1 MKGGVNARTISA
13 VALCSVVMACG
24 PETPES
30 KPPPPPPISS
40 APASSEAITRPV
52 PPAPPPY
59 VPAPVR
65 FENPGGMWMP
75 HQMAALQAKL
85 KELGLTIDPKE
96 LTDPTSNTLSSI
108 VSLGGCSASFV
119 SPEGLVI
126 TNHHCAVA
134 ALQYNSKPDA
144 NLLKDGFLAKTKDDE
159 RSNGP
164 TARVLVTQKVTDVT
178 AKIFDPKIATRMTD
192 RTRFK
197 MIEKNE
203 KDLVAECEKGR
214 PGIRCG
220 VSSFYDGAMYYL
232 IEQLEIRDVRLVY
245 APASGVGNYGGE
257 IDNWRWPRHSGDVS
271 IFRAY
276 VGKDGLPADYSKD
289 NVPFKPAHYLKVA
302 QKPLREGDLVMVAGY
317 PGRTFSQRTRVQVEE
332 YVNLIYP
339 RSQKLCEDALAT
351 LETITDK
358 DAKIRATPLVRRFGN
373 QLTNIKGQL
382 DGLTK
387 DGVLQLKID
396 REAALQKWID
406 EDPARKA
413 KYGTVLADMAKMYED
428 QKKTL
433 ESDLELRGEFLL
445 PKLVN
450 AAYTIV
456 RIAEERGKADKD
468 RHPDYQE
475 RNWSKIVQAQ
485 EALEQTYSRQVD
497 LAMFNMALTR
507 ADKVDAKQRA
517 DVRGLIDKLG
527 LVNRNATPYKPAV
540 NILFEDTQLEKKEV
554 RVELAKKATLADLK
568 KSKDPMIRFALA
580 LRPLLK
586 AGEDRDEA
594 FDGRMAVLK
603 PAYFEALRGFE
614 GKEIAPDAN
623 STLRITYGTVRG
635 YSVKPD
641 EPANRPF
648 TMLSEVVKKNTGN
661 EPFNAPQK
669 LVDAFNQKKFGPYV
683 DEQLGEVPVDFLSD
697 LHITGGNSGS
707 AVLDANGDITGLAFD
722 STYES
727 LGSDWLFKPKITRCI
742 GVDIRYVMWLLD
754 GVDGG
759 SNVLREL
766 GRSPALATQ

>member
-1 MKGGVNARTISA
+1 
-13 VALCSVVMACG
+13 
-24 PETPES
+24 
-30 KPPPPPPISS
+30 
-40 APASSEAITRPV
+40 
-52 PPAPPPY
+52 
-59 VPAPVR
+59 
-65 FENPGGMWMP
+65 MWMP
-75 HQMAALQAKL
+75 HQMAAHQAKL

-96 LTDPTSNTLSSI
+96 LTDPTSNTLSAI

-126 TNHHCAVA
+126 TNHHCAIG
-134 ALQYNSKPDA
+134 ALQFNSKPDA

-178 AKIFDPKIATRMTD
+178 SKIFDPKLAARMTD
-192 RTRFK
+192 RARFK
-197 MIEKNE
+197 MIEKNQ

-271 IFRAY
+271 MFRAY

-289 NVPFKPAHYLKVA
+289 NVPYKPAHYLKVA
-302 QKPLREGDLVMVAGY
+302 QKPLHEGDLVFVAGY
-317 PGRTFSQRTRVQVEE
+317 PGRTYSQRTRAQVEE
-332 YVNLIYP
+332 YVNVIYP

-351 LETITDK
+351 LETINDK

-382 DGLTK
+382 DGLVK
-387 DGVLQLKID
+387 DGVLQLKIE
-396 REAALQKWID
+396 RETALQKWID

-456 RIAEERGKADKD
+456 RMAEERGKADKD
-468 RHPDYQE
+468 RHPAYQE
-475 RNWSKIVQAQ
+475 RNWPQIVQAQ

-497 LAMFNMALTR
+497 LAMFNMALDR
-507 ADKVDAKQRA
+507 ADKVDAKRRA

-540 NILFEDTQLEKKEV
+540 NILFEDTQLEKKDV
-554 RVELAKKATLADLK
+554 RVDLTKKATLADLK

-586 AGEDRDEA
+586 AAEERDEA

-623 STLRITYGTVRG
+623 STLRLTYGTVRG
-635 YSVKPD
+635 YSVKPG

-648 TMLSEVVKKNTGN
+648 TMLSEVVKKNTGK
-661 EPFNAPQK
+661 EPFDAPQK
-669 LVDAFNQKKFGPYV
+669 LVDAFTQKKFGPYV
-683 DEQLGEVPVDFLSD
+683 DDQLGEVPVDFLTD

-759 SNVLREL
+759 ANVLREL
-766 GRSPALATQ
+766 GRSPALSTQ